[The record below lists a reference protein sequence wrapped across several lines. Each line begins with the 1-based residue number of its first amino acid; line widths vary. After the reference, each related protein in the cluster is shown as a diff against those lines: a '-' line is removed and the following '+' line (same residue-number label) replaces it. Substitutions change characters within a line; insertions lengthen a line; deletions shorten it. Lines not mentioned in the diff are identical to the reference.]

1 MMNQGPGD
9 FDIASYAHQ
18 ELDRFG
24 VLLDLWSNEAA
35 FMEAKREV
43 SKMYYLFIRLIF
55 SDDILFKTFF

>member
-1 MMNQGPGD
+1 MLYLIFQSMMNQGPGD

-43 SKMYYLFIRLIF
+43 SKMYYL
-55 SDDILFKTFF
+55 

>member
-1 MMNQGPGD
+1 MNQGLGD

-35 FMEAKREV
+35 FMETKREV
-43 SKMYYLFIRLIF
+43 SEMYYLFIRLIF
-55 SDDILFKTFF
+55 SDIVVFETFF